1 MYRRFMKKLEVLNEK
16 IDHWLHVHHITLKRP
31 KPPPFENELSQII
44 QSFIINYGCG
54 MTLEQALAITLSNGS
69 SDPSLLKHLQISPHA
84 IEGINRYALA
94 VENKEIWRFVR
105 LINQLHLTGS
115 TITRIALE
123 KYHDELWENKL
134 SEVRKKSEKVS
145 VQLTFLLMLSL
156 ISVIIVVITP
166 IILLL

>member
-1 MYRRFMKKLEVLNEK
+1 MITLEALNGK
-16 IDHWLHVHHITLKRP
+16 IDHWLLAHHINLKRP
-31 KPPPFENELSQII
+31 KPPPFESELSQII

-54 MTLEQALAITLSNGS
+54 MTLEQALAITLTNGS
-69 SDPSLLKHLQISPHA
+69 KDPTLLKHIHVSPHA
-84 IEGINRYALA
+84 IEGINRYALE

-115 TITRIALE
+115 TITRLALE

-134 SEVRKKSEKVS
+134 SNVRKKSEKVS

-166 IILLL
+166 IMLLL